1 MDADLKALEQKISQ
15 LVSLYGALREE
26 NAKLKSDLNA
36 RAADIATLKANM
48 LEASTRVEALM
59 ERLP

>member
-1 MDADLKALEQKISQ
+1 MDADLKALEQKIST
-15 LVSLYGALREE
+15 LIERYSSLRAE

-36 RAADIATLKANM
+36 SLADMATLKANM

>member
-1 MDADLKALEQKISQ
+1 MDADLNALEQKLSQ
-15 LVSLYGALREE
+15 LIGLYSALRDE

-36 RAADIATLKANM
+36 SLAESQKLKALM

>member
-1 MDADLKALEQKISQ
+1 MDADLNKLEQKISH
-15 LVSLYGALREE
+15 LVGLYSALRAE
-26 NAKLKSDLNA
+26 NAKLKLDLNA
-36 RAADIATLKANM
+36 CLADTAKLKANM